1 MIDKEILLD
10 ILDIIYEY
18 NNAPSIDD
26 IKDELKISDY
36 DLDKA
41 ISILYSYNVIGFE
54 DDYLIP
60 KMEYE
65 KAEILIEN
73 IDYAGV

>member
-1 MIDKEILLD
+1 MLDKENLLD
-10 ILDIIYEY
+10 ILDLIYEY

-26 IKDELKISDY
+26 IKEELKVSEY

-41 ISILYSYNVIGFE
+41 ITILYSYNIIGFE

-73 IDYAGV
+73 MNI